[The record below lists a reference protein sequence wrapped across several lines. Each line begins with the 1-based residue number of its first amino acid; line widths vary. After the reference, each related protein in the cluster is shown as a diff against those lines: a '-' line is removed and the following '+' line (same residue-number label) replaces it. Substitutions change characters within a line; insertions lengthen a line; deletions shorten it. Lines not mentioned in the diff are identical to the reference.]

1 MALLAVSSAIA
12 LDFMDKQAG
21 SCWHSVQR
29 PLSFWLQLCMWNSL
43 LHLGGFFSLFLFT
56 SFPIFPNFPV
66 LYLSYFAIEGNVQL
80 KCGEGGW

>member
-29 PLSFWLQLCMWNSL
+29 PLSFWHQLCMWNSQ
-43 LHLGGFFSLFLFT
+43 LHLGGFSLFIFT
-56 SFPIFPNFPV
+56 SFSIFSQF
-66 LYLSYFAIEGNVQL
+66 S
-80 KCGEGGW
+80 